1 LTDSRRTGIAA
12 SLALLAAFGCSDT
25 DMPATATVQFK
36 VQSPFCGPHA
46 YPLQYSIDEVI
57 VGADTLS
64 DGQLSPR
71 FVTSPGS
78 HRLVAAMTGGIFPNF
93 KMDTTVTLAANASL
107 TQIIDIYCS

>member
-1 LTDSRRTGIAA
+1 LIYRYGPIAF
-12 SLALLAAFGCSDT
+12 LVLLGALGCSSSET
-25 DMPATATVQFK
+25 LSTASVQFK
-36 VQSPFCGPHA
+36 VQSPFCGAHA
-46 YPLQYSIDEVI
+46 YPLQYSIDQVI

-71 FVTSPGS
+71 FVTSAGS

-107 TQIIDIYCS
+107 TQIIDVYCS

>member
-1 LTDSRRTGIAA
+1 MNSAA
-12 SLALLAAFGCSDT
+12 GLALLGGLACASAE
-25 DMPATATVQFK
+25 MPAAASVQFK
-36 VQSPFCGPHA
+36 VQSPFCGPYA

-93 KMDTTVTLAANASL
+93 KMDTTVTLVANASL